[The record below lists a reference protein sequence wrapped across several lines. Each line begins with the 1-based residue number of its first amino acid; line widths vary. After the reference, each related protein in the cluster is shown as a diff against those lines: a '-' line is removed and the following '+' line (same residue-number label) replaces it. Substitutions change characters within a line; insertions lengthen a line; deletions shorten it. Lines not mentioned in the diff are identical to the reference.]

1 MDGRGL
7 PRTVKASH
15 VIFMQNGFCRN
26 PKNAHGFCRNPA
38 LPLGGFFNAEA
49 GGWSAAYA
57 GDGEAAFGAFC
68 TAAAVGALEGESGG
82 EPGVVAYC

>member
-26 PKNAHGFCRNPA
+26 PKNA